1 MEIDKFMTAIEFAE
15 KVNTAYPTVAKWLRD
30 GKVPGAFRH
39 KIGKM
44 EIWMIPGDVL
54 KDFVRPKMGRP
65 ALTDE
70 ERARRANKKTAEK
83 GAQTLPFEPPATTTK
98 PRAGVKN
105 SGVKKGTKKR
115 GARVK

>member
-1 MEIDKFMTAIEFAE
+1 MTAIEFAE

-39 KIGKM
+39 KIGNM

-65 ALTDE
+65 KKATKNAE
-70 ERARRANKKTAEK
+70 ET
-83 GAQTLPFEPPATTTK
+83 GAGAWSFGLPATTANRTRK
-98 PRAGVKN
+98 AR
-105 SGVKKGTKKR
+105 TKKT
-115 GARVK
+115 GLKKAGKKFSPKK

>member
-1 MEIDKFMTAIEFAE
+1 MEIDKFMTATEFAE

-39 KIGKM
+39 KLGNM

-65 ALTDE
+65 PLTGE
-70 ERARRANKKTAEK
+70 EKAARIEKRAAGKVASGRPRATA
-83 GAQTLPFEPPATTTK
+83 TK
-98 PRAGVKN
+98 PKVRSKRA
-105 SGVKKGTKKR
+105 VKKAAKKGER
-115 GARVK
+115 S